1 MRSRT
6 VTTSLVELAFV
17 LAIAAPAAAQGS
29 TPASNRPLLGAGLS
43 FLTGGGETGT
53 GFAVD
58 VAFPFMGMSGTS
70 LSGVGDFGYHRFDGY
85 STMTFMPGVRITAT
99 NNSRFQ
105 PFGQFL
111 IGGIH
116 FGISDCVEDCT
127 ETDLTLTPG
136 GGIDIRLNDKFNFR
150 GQVDFVI
157 IKLPSDSEASTEATP
172 STENATR
179 FTFGIS
185 MKLGG

>member
-1 MRSRT
+1 MCSRT
-6 VTTSLVELAFV
+6 VTTSLVGLAFV
-17 LAIAAPAAAQGS
+17 LAIAAPTAAQGS
-29 TPASNRPLLGAGLS
+29 SPASGRPLLGAGLS
-43 FLTGGGETGT
+43 FLTGGDETGRETGT
-53 GFAVD
+53 GFVVD
-58 VAFPFMGMSGTS
+58 FAYPFLGMSGAA
-70 LSGVGDFGYHRFDGY
+70 LSGVGDFGYHNFDGF
-85 STMTFMPGVRITAT
+85 SALTFMPGVRITAT

-111 IGGIH
+111 IGATH
-116 FGISDCVEDCT
+116 FSASDCEGEGCT
-127 ETDLTLTPG
+127 ETDLTFTPG

-150 GQVDFVI
+150 GQVDFLI
-157 IKLPSDSEASTEATP
+157 IKLPEGSLD